1 MNTEIPAPVVEFEQ
15 LIRSTR
21 RGARLARLLAQ
32 QQLQVW
38 GVPYGCD
45 FSDAVTSIVAELAAN
60 AVLHGHLPGRDFA
73 LRLVLD
79 DVLRIEVS
87 DARGERRLARQPEAP
102 CEEGGLGLLL
112 VEELAARWG
121 VTERN
126 PGKTVWAELPW
137 PGTSCRR

>member
-1 MNTEIPAPVVEFEQ
+1 MNSEIPTLAAEFEQ
-15 LIRSTR
+15 LLSSTR

-32 QQLQVW
+32 QQMQEW

-45 FSDAVTSIVAELAAN
+45 FSDAVVSIVAELAAN
-60 AVLHGHLPGRDFA
+60 AVLHGHLPGRDFSM
-73 LRLVLD
+73 RLVLG

-87 DARGERRLARQPEAP
+87 DARGERRPTPQPLAPG
-102 CEEGGLGLLL
+102 EEGGLGLLL

-121 VTERN
+121 VTERD

-137 PGTSCRR
+137 PGTPYR